1 MTIIPSNDF
10 QKWIA
15 AAIGCKVK
23 MVGEI
28 ELWGL
33 LILIK
38 KLVIEFLRIF

>member
-10 QKWIA
+10 QKWI